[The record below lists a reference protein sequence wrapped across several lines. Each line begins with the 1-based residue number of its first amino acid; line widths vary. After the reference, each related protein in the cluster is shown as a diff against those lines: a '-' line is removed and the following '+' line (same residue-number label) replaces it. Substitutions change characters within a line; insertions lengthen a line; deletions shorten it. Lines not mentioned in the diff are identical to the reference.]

1 MGCQVFIQL
10 FVQTLGTA
18 DLHVPRSNRHLDRR
32 SVQTTHRV
40 QCLAGSI
47 SACLMTRT
55 LHPSAPVHPVT
66 STINGP
72 VRAAMEFLMRSP
84 TFHMHPIMHP
94 IMHPTSNVR
103 NPAERPTS
111 HMHPTSNVRYPAE
124 RPTAAVADAPA
135 TNPALSS
142 GAKAISVTVTHRVTP
157 PPATEPAPATAPS

>member
-18 DLHVPRSNRHLDRR
+18 DLHVPRSNRHLGRR
-32 SVQTTHRV
+32 SVQTMHRV
-40 QCLAGSI
+40 QYLAGSI
-47 SACLMTRT
+47 GACLMTRT

-84 TFHMHPIMHP
+84 TFHMHP